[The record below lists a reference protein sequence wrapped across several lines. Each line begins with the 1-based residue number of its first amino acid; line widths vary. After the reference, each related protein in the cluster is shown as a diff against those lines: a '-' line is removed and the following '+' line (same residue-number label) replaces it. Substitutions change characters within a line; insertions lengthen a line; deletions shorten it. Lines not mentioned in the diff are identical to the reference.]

1 MNDKEIKTKPIV
13 IVKNLVDSKQFKKN
27 YETNLDG
34 LVEKRNG
41 SFRATYL
48 SWAIC
53 NRLLHENH
61 PDIFVDCERFNDGS
75 VVHPNEGD
83 GGYLMIYLGRHNDTT
98 NVLERTPSMVFPLMD
113 KSHNSVNTASSR
125 DINDNWMRGAVKAV
139 AIHTGI
145 GLPVFEGEDIPT
157 QDEIDKTIKKNEF
170 FDSVDKVEPIKDSP
184 KKEYPPSK
192 PLDSKNL
199 IELDVPFD
207 QKDMAKS
214 AGARWDQSRKK
225 WCVTESM
232 VEKEFSLW
240 SQWLSDKD
248 KDKFLDP
255 KGDENFEEETTQT
268 DEISGQLN
276 DDDGGDEDVP
286 F

>member
-1 MNDKEIKTKPIV
+1 MNDNQIKTKPIV

-27 YETNLDG
+27 YETNLKG
-34 LVEKRNG
+34 LVEKRQG
-41 SFRATYL
+41 SFKATYL

-170 FDSVDKVEPIKDSP
+170 FDSVEKVDPIKSEP
-184 KKEYPPSK
+184 KKSYPPREPMDEK
-192 PLDSKNL
+192 TLVVLN
-199 IELDVPFD
+199 VPFD
-207 QKDMAKS
+207 QKDMVKS
-214 AGARWDQSRKK
+214 AGARWDQSKKK
-225 WCVTESM
+225 WCVTQAM

-240 SQWLSDKD
+240 SAWLSDKD

-255 KGDENFEEETTQT
+255 KGDENFNEETSQT

-276 DDDGGDEDVP
+276 DDEEGDEDVP